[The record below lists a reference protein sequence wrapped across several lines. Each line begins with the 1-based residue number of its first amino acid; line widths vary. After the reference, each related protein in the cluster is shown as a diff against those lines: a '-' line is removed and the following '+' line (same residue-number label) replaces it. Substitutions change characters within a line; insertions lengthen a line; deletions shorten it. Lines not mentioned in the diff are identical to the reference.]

1 MANYRDPACA
11 ARYNEEI
18 IELMKRMAEIYEM
31 NLEALN
37 VEDRKRLKKLR
48 KEARGIR
55 RSLSDRMAMEVMP
68 VVRELPDE
76 EADRGKRYVQM
87 VEYATSVFESLSNI
101 TTASHAYIDN
111 NHEGLDMDRIEH
123 LRGMNNRVSSLYPR
137 FREMME
143 SNDYTGLDQCLAG
156 MDALDE
162 EFAEAVKQQIILRA
176 EDVSDMRR
184 ALLYLNLLNETRTMI
199 RKVLLLA
206 KIQRKFVLGW

>member
-1 MANYRDPACA
+1 
-11 ARYNEEI
+11 
-18 IELMKRMAEIYEM
+18 
-31 NLEALN
+31 
-37 VEDRKRLKKLR
+37 
-48 KEARGIR
+48 
-55 RSLSDRMAMEVMP
+55 
-68 VVRELPDE
+68 
-76 EADRGKRYVQM
+76 
-87 VEYATSVFESLSNI
+87 
-101 TTASHAYIDN
+101 
-111 NHEGLDMDRIEH
+111 
-123 LRGMNNRVSSLYPR
+123 MNNRVSSLYPR

-143 SNDYTGLDQCLAG
+143 SNDYAGLDQCLAG